1 MTLSTQYALDTWRL
15 QQEGSPPPP
24 APGTHEAKLLHAWWT
39 ARKEARRTWG
49 SRRGG
54 RTEASRRGTG
64 TVRRRTAVPRR
75 SGALRRRA
83 GRA

>member
-15 QQEGSPPPP
+15 QQQGEAPPP

-39 ARKEARRTWG
+39 ARREARRTWG
-49 SRRGG
+49 SPRG
-54 RTEASRRGTG
+54 
-64 TVRRRTAVPRR
+64 RRTASPRR
-75 SGALRRRA
+75 PGALRRRA